1 MKNYIIANFK
11 MYLSRKEKINYWI
24 ENFLKQSKGVKLK
37 NTELVICPP
46 AVFFEKIKKA
56 LEKIPFVSLGLQNC
70 FWENEGSY
78 TGEVSPSM
86 IISSGGRYVILGHSE
101 RRKYLKESN
110 KQISSKISKSLKENL
125 VPILC
130 VGENF
135 EEKNQDFTV
144 GVIKKQLRECLAQ
157 VKKGKIESVII
168 CYEPIWAISSN
179 QPNRLPT
186 VNEIMGV
193 KLLIRKF
200 LTEKYGAKLAEK
212 VAIIYGGSVDSK
224 KINQACIAPEMQG
237 ALIGKASTLPYE
249 LLKTAQIMDA
259 VDFDLDTKNI
269 KKIINKK

>member
-1 MKNYIIANFK
+1 
-11 MYLSRKEKINYWI
+11 MYLSREEKINYWI
-24 ENFLKQSKGVKLK
+24 ENFLKQSKGVKLR
-37 NTELVICPP
+37 NTELIICPP
-46 AVFFEKIKKA
+46 AIFFEKIKKT
-56 LEKIPFVSLGLQNC
+56 LGKIPFVSLGLQNC

-78 TGEVSPSM
+78 TGEISPSM

-101 RRKYLKESN
+101 RRKYLKEN
-110 KQISSKISKSLKENL
+110 NEQISLKISKSLKENL
-125 VPILC
+125 IPILC

-144 GVIKKQLRECLAQ
+144 GIIKKQLRECLAQ
-157 VKKGKIESVII
+157 VKKGKLESVII

-179 QPNRLPT
+179 RPNRLPT

-224 KINQACIAPEMQG
+224 KINQVCIAPEMQG

-249 LLKTAQIMDA
+249 LIKTAQIMDA